1 MLCAPCV
8 KRCIANDYCH
18 LRGGD
23 TGCRCSYYSSLFT
36 DIVEVRCYSDYF
48 HAGIIEVFHAGLV
61 AAIVFIQV
69 SYMYFIQDC
78 SDCFRAGIVE
88 AAARVASSDD
98 RSGRVRIS
106 RQYIGGVVVV
116 TDRSRSARDRVAT
129 GHRQRA
135 PAGCRSLPLQ
145 THRQALATT
154 RLRRAAPR

>member
-1 MLCAPCV
+1 MLQRLLSC
-8 KRCIANDYCH
+8 RYH
-18 LRGGD
+18 RGIS
-23 TGCRCSYYSSLFT
+23 CRISC
-36 DIVEVRCYSDYF
+36 SDYF
-48 HAGIIEVFHAGLV
+48 HAGIIHVLHTRLQRLFPRRFHTGP
-61 AAIVFIQV
+61 
-69 SYMYFIQDC
+69 SYRISY

-154 RLRRAAPR
+154 SLRRAAPR